1 MVAGCGANASL
12 PLRGVRAVAHARGS
26 WPALH
31 GRRDRGGG
39 PQHLA
44 ILSQPPGSVRGTMRV
59 TIQGETIDS
68 HFGLQGTAE
77 QVERRPRH
85 RAAGWGGGERTP
97 VPTTTVFA

>member
-1 MVAGCGANASL
+1 VQRGADTDNRR
-12 PLRGVRAVAHARGS
+12 P
-26 WPALH
+26 PFND
-31 GRRDRGGG
+31 GRVCSGGG

-77 QVERRPRH
+77 QVRYGHASPQ
-85 RAAGWGGGERTP
+85 
-97 VPTTTVFA
+97 